1 MDRALARLVAV
12 IAVAGVGDACATL
25 AGLHGYS
32 QCNENCDGGSLPEAS
47 PIRPRED
54 GSAAM
59 SDDDEAGDAVA
70 DDMSAD
76 DGPSFDGT
84 SDSSM
89 TMAPEADA
97 SDAGT
102 PNTTDGAEPDA
113 SDAGTP
119 NATDGAGPD
128 AAADSGPTC
137 PAVTDLDGGRLLL
150 YYPFEGNL
158 ADESGNGNNGIAT
171 VGTDITY
178 TAGRLGQGI
187 SILTGGHGVKATGST
202 VVSGAKTLCA
212 WISPAT
218 AATGQA
224 MPVFVGGTASSV
236 DYYDVEPAVSP
247 SAGSCTVTPNTLF
260 MDNGACSTSALAV
273 APGAWNLV
281 CYAYTGSSTTF
292 FVNGG
297 THVASGAQYDPY
309 TLAEIT
315 IGSDLIGGSTTQ
327 ALFDGS
333 MDEVS
338 VWSGALSVSD
348 MTGLYNGG
356 AGCRLR

>member
-1 MDRALARLVAV
+1 MDRAFARLVAV
-12 IAVAGVGDACATL
+12 IAVAAAGAACATV

-32 QCNENCDGGSLPEAS
+32 QCNEHCDGGSLAEAS
-47 PIRPRED
+47 PGGPRED

-76 DGPSFDGT
+76 GGSSLDGT

-102 PNTTDGAEPDA
+102 PN
-113 SDAGTP
+113 
-119 NATDGAGPD
+119 ATDGAAPD
-128 AAADSGPTC
+128 ATDGAAPDASDSGPTC

-150 YYPFEGNL
+150 YYPFEGSL
-158 ADESGNGNNGIAT
+158 ADESGNGNNGVAT

-178 TAGRLGQGI
+178 TTGKLGQGI

-202 VVSGAKTLCA
+202 EVSGAKTLCA
-212 WISPAT
+212 WVSPAT

-224 MPVFVGGTASSV
+224 MPVFVGGAGGSV

-247 SAGSCTVTPNTLF
+247 SAGACTVTANTLF
-260 MDNGACSTSALAV
+260 MDNGACSTSALAL
-273 APGAWNLV
+273 APGAWNFV